1 MNTKQQLCR
10 MFGEF
15 FYLFGQE
22 FFIKTKIG
30 NFIWSNPS
38 YNGDGSMRRYNGTL
52 ESYASESRC
61 KGEHDIEYYCGDF
74 TVVGE

>member
-1 MNTKQQLCR
+1 MNTKQQLCG

-38 YNGDGSMRRYNGTL
+38 YNGDGSMRR
-52 ESYASESRC
+52 
-61 KGEHDIEYYCGDF
+61 
-74 TVVGE
+74 